1 MIENIWQEEMVNLN
15 IYDDVAV
22 INTNWFDPKYK
33 RFYSKVIPKKKFFCI
48 LKRYDNVKREN
59 NYYIAL
65 SDIEDSSHIWG
76 VVQSSSNYT
85 KYDLK
90 DIWNTLP
97 VHNYT
102 GVTEVN
108 IELIEQDD
116 ESLLYY
122 LDI

>member
-1 MIENIWQEEMVNLN
+1 M
-15 IYDDVAV
+15 
-22 INTNWFDPKYK
+22 
-33 RFYSKVIPKKKFFCI
+33 PKKKFFCI
-48 LKRYDNVKREN
+48 LKRYDNIKREN

-65 SDIEDSSHIWG
+65 SNIEDSSHIWG
-76 VVQSSSNYT
+76 VVQSNSNYT

-108 IELIEQDD
+108 IEEKSPYVTNKKSKFVKVIK
-116 ESLLYY
+116 
-122 LDI
+122 